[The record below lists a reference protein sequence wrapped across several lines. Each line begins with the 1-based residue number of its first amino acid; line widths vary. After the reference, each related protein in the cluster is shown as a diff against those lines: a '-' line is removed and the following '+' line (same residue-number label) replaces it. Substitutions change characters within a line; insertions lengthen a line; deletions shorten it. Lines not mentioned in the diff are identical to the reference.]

1 MEKFR
6 LHQAQLL
13 IEEAGKSKTT
23 SEKFK
28 TPKEGNIDVKLFG
41 EILDELIEAEEFI
54 YSSRPSHKLNEQD
67 ASLFCDKILSVR
79 GKLDNILMN
88 FGVIEKESIEEEI
101 KKLSEGILILTSK
114 GNFRKM
120 ISKFGVDSQQIL
132 VAGVPLEVED
142 MKIIN
147 PKIPEAALGAI
158 SKKIEHVKNDINRK
172 MNSFNLEKILVIIES
187 DKASELLGKRA
198 EEIYNADVIT
208 LNNLK
213 DLTPE
218 EFKNIIAK
226 I

>member
-1 MEKFR
+1 MEKLR

-13 IEEAGKSKTT
+13 IEEAGKSKIAG
-23 SEKFK
+23 EKFK
-28 TPKEGNIDVKLFG
+28 TPQEGNIDVKLFG
-41 EILDELIEAEEFI
+41 EILEELIEVEEFI
-54 YSSRPSHKLNEQD
+54 YSSRPSHKLNEHD
-67 ASLFCDKILSVR
+67 AGVFCGKILDVR
-79 GKLDNILMN
+79 NKIDGLLTN
-88 FGVIEKESIEEEI
+88 FGVMEKESVEEEV
-101 KKLSEGILILTSK
+101 KKLSEGTLILTSK

-120 ISKFGVDSQQIL
+120 ISKFGVDAQQIL

-172 MNSFNLEKILVIIES
+172 MSSLNLEKILVIIES

-198 EEIYNADVIT
+198 EEIYSANVVT
-208 LNNLK
+208 LDNLK
-213 DLTPE
+213 DMSPE
-218 EFKNIIAK
+218 EFKNILAK

>member
-1 MEKFR
+1 MEKLR

-23 SEKFK
+23 CEKFK
-28 TPKEGNIDVKLFG
+28 TPKEGNIDAELFG

-54 YSSRPSHKLNEQD
+54 YSSRPSHRLNEQD
-67 ASLFCDKILSVR
+67 AALFCNKILSVR
-79 GKLDNILMN
+79 NKIDSMLTN

-120 ISKFGVDSQQIL
+120 MSKFGVDAQRII

-147 PKIPEAALGAI
+147 PKIPEAALKPI
-158 SKKIEHVKNDINRK
+158 SKKIEHVKNDIDRK
-172 MNSFNLEKILVIIES
+172 MSSLNLEKILVIVES

-198 EEIYNADVIT
+198 EEIYNANVVT
-208 LNNLK
+208 LDNLK

-218 EFKNIIAK
+218 EFKNIITQV
-226 I
+226 

>member
-1 MEKFR
+1 MEKLR

-13 IEEAGKSKTT
+13 IKEAGKSKTT
-23 SEKFK
+23 GEKFK
-28 TPKEGNIDVKLFG
+28 APKEGNIDVKLFG

-54 YSSRPSHKLNEQD
+54 YSSRPSHKLNEND
-67 ASLFCDKILSVR
+67 ANLFCGKILNVR
-79 GKLDNILMN
+79 NKIDSMLAN
-88 FGVIEKESIEEEI
+88 FGVIEKESVEEEI

-120 ISKFGVDSQQIL
+120 ISKFGVDAQQIL

-158 SKKIEHVKNDINRK
+158 SKKIEHVKNDIDRK
-172 MNSFNLEKILVIIES
+172 MSSLNLEKILVIIES

-198 EEIYNADVIT
+198 EEIYNANVVT

-218 EFKNIIAK
+218 EFKDIITK

>member
-1 MEKFR
+1 
-6 LHQAQLL
+6 
-13 IEEAGKSKTT
+13 
-23 SEKFK
+23 
-28 TPKEGNIDVKLFG
+28 
-41 EILDELIEAEEFI
+41 
-54 YSSRPSHKLNEQD
+54 
-67 ASLFCDKILSVR
+67 
-79 GKLDNILMN
+79 MN

>member
-187 DKASELLGKRA
+187 DKASKLLGKRA

>member
-1 MEKFR
+1 
-6 LHQAQLL
+6 
-13 IEEAGKSKTT
+13 
-23 SEKFK
+23 
-28 TPKEGNIDVKLFG
+28 
-41 EILDELIEAEEFI
+41 
-54 YSSRPSHKLNEQD
+54 
-67 ASLFCDKILSVR
+67 
-79 GKLDNILMN
+79 
-88 FGVIEKESIEEEI
+88 
-101 KKLSEGILILTSK
+101 
-114 GNFRKM
+114 M

-147 PKIPEAALGAI
+147 PQIPEAALGAI

-172 MNSFNLEKILVIIES
+172 MDSFNLKKILVIVES

-218 EFKNIIAK
+218 EFKNIMAK

>member
-67 ASLFCDKILSVR
+67 ASLFCDKILSAR

-172 MNSFNLEKILVIIES
+172 MNSFSLEKILVIIES

>member
-1 MEKFR
+1 MEKLR

-23 SEKFK
+23 GEKFK
-28 TPKEGNIDVKLFG
+28 SPKEGNIDVKLFG

-54 YSSRPSHKLNEQD
+54 YSSRPSHKLNEND
-67 ASLFCDKILSVR
+67 ANLFCGKILNVR
-79 GKLDNILMN
+79 NKIDGMLAD

-101 KKLSEGILILTSK
+101 KKLSKGLLILTSK

-120 ISKFGVDSQQIL
+120 ISKFGVDAQQIL

-172 MNSFNLEKILVIIES
+172 MSSISLEKILVIIES

-198 EEIYNADVIT
+198 EEIYDANVVT
-208 LNNLK
+208 LDNLK
-213 DLTPE
+213 DMTPE
-218 EFKNIIAK
+218 EFKDIITK

>member
-28 TPKEGNIDVKLFG
+28 TPQEGNIDVKLFG

-172 MNSFNLEKILVIIES
+172 MNSFSLEKILVIIES